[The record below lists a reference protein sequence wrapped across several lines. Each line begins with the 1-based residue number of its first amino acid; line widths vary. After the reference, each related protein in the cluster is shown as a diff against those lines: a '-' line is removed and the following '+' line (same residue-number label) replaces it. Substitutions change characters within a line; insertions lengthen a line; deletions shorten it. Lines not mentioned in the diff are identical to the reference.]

1 MLYVSGRFLFYPL
14 QFHDKKQ
21 REKDFHLSPFALYPD
36 PGSNRDGFPHWC
48 LRPARLP
55 IPPSG
60 HLFDCECKGSTSFC
74 YFQIKITFFREK
86 VQFSFKIGAFSTF

>member
-60 HLFDCECKGSTSFC
+60 HLFDFDCKDNTFLIHC
-74 YFQIKITFFREK
+74 KIYPRFFPF
-86 VQFSFKIGAFSTF
+86 V